1 MSGAGRAPWVAGPV
15 SIGRSFLV
23 WLVGVLLT
31 VLVVV
36 SALVLRH
43 EQSVLEAELR
53 ERAEVIGSALAVAVA
68 GDGPTE
74 ILAVLPLNDLRAGE
88 VRDPG
93 GRVLWSWGPPLDE
106 AIALEP
112 SAMRVVVDATAR
124 PAAPGDAGRRLEVEL
139 IVSRTRL
146 NAHVAAAARRLA
158 LGLGIALPLA
168 MLLGMA
174 VVGRIARPLAR
185 LSAWVRDFR
194 VDAPP
199 PTPDLTG
206 APTEVAEL
214 GRAFEDMAGRLHAQ
228 RAALAASE
236 ARFRGLFSASPSAL
250 LELDGELVVHSA
262 NAAAGPLLGRDPDD
276 AIGRSLG
283 EWLDDADLGRVRQAL
298 ANGAAEA
305 VVEAAWRLADGARAA
320 VELHLRPLV
329 VDDATGV
336 LVAVWDVTDRV
347 RRAGER
353 WRRTFDAMVDGV
365 ALVEA
370 DGAVTLANLALE
382 NHLEALRPDLVQRS
396 RDGGPQSW
404 EIRSRGR
411 LLRCVLTSPPD
422 LEQRVLVVRD
432 VTDEAEA
439 QSRLREA
446 EKMEAVGALASG
458 VAHDFNNL
466 LAAIQLHARLLDRGP
481 EDADAAAGAIRRL
494 ADEGSDVVRELLLY
508 ARREGTPP
516 RPLDLVD
523 LVRSQES
530 LLRHLLPPEVE
541 LHLVE
546 VEGVVPVSGSPVALR
561 RMVLNLVLN
570 ARDALVD
577 RGGRVTVRVDAEDGR
592 ARLEVSDDGPGIA
605 AEHRDRIFEPFF
617 SLRRQGRGAGLGLA
631 VVHRVVTD
639 HGGQLT
645 VDSDEGRGTRV
656 TVRLPMCRA
665 EELDEEGGAEV
676 GGRVLVIGHGR
687 EAVATMQA
695 LAEAGFEPRHAP
707 RADALES
714 VTDGWRP
721 EVAVVVRR
729 DDERGPDIAI
739 PGVTVTRVRDGDEAV
754 RVATHHLRGR
764 LGSGAAGSEP

>member
-1 MSGAGRAPWVAGPV
+1 MTATGRTPGVGRPV

-93 GRVLWSWGPPLDE
+93 GRVLWSWGPPIQE

-112 SAMRVVVDATAR
+112 GAVRVTVDATAR
-124 PAAPGDAGRRLEVEL
+124 PEVPGGGERRLEVEL

-146 NAHVAAAARRLA
+146 NAHIAAAAVRLA

-185 LSAWVRDFR
+185 LSDWVRDFR
-194 VDAPP
+194 VDEPRSM
-199 PTPDLTG
+199 PDLAG
-206 APTEVAEL
+206 APTEVDEL
-214 GRAFEDMAGRLHAQ
+214 ARAFGDMTRRLVAQ
-228 RAALAASE
+228 RHALAASE

-250 LELDGELVVHSA
+250 LELDDDLVVYSA
-262 NAAAGPLLGRDPDD
+262 NAAAGPLLGCDPDD
-276 AIGRSLG
+276 AVGRPLG
-283 EWLDDADLGRVRQAL
+283 AWLDVADLDRVR
-298 ANGAAEA
+298 EA
-305 VVEAAWRLADGARAA
+305 IGDGSPEPVVEAAWHLADGARAA
-320 VELHLRPLV
+320 VELHLRPLASEV
-329 VDDATGV
+329 STGV

-365 ALVEA
+365 ALVEG

-382 NHLEALRPDLVQRS
+382 NHLEVLRSELERRA
-396 RDGGPQSW
+396 RDGGSQSW
-404 EIRSRGR
+404 ELRSRGR

-439 QSRLREA
+439 ESRLREA
-446 EKMEAVGALASG
+446 ETMEAVGALASG

-466 LAAIQLHARLLDRGP
+466 LAAIQLHARLVGRDP
-481 EDADAAAGAIRRL
+481 EAAEDAATAIRRL

-516 RPLDLVD
+516 RPLDLVK

-530 LLRHLLPPEVE
+530 LLRHLLPPEIE
-541 LHLVE
+541 LHLVA
-546 VEGVVPVSGSPVALR
+546 VEGAVPVSGNPVALR

-570 ARDALVD
+570 ARDAVAP
-577 RGGRVTVRVDAEDGR
+577 RGGLVTVRVDADDGR

-617 SLRRQGRGAGLGLA
+617 SLRRLGRGAGLGLA

-639 HGGQLT
+639 HGGQLA

-665 EELDEEGGAEV
+665 DELDAEIDV
-676 GGRVLVIGHGR
+676 AAVGRVLVIGSGR
-687 EAVATMQA
+687 EAVAVMEA
-695 LAEAGFEPRHAP
+695 LAQAGFEPRHAP
-707 RADALES
+707 QGADLATVVDGWQPDLVLSVGADAVAGKAGGHG
-714 VTDGWRP
+714 VTT
-721 EVAVVVRR
+721 VAV
-729 DDERGPDIAI
+729 A
-739 PGVTVTRVRDGDEAV
+739 DGDEAV
-754 RVATHHLRGR
+754 RTATAHLRAR
-764 LGSGAAGSEP
+764 LGDGGTGGLES